1 LKALI
6 IFFGGVV
13 GEGGM
18 LVTGYKVS
26 GGVSCNDLL
35 HSIVNN
41 HVCLKIAKKVDFKF
55 ARNKEML
62 SM

>member
-1 LKALI
+1 
-6 IFFGGVV
+6 VV